1 MAVGVIDVAGAT
13 GRFVFTVYDGPY
25 YDWADDCPP
34 PPPRRWHAVAAPP
47 PPRVVVDPPPCK
59 PRFGI
64 NTNWSDSG
72 CAKLHTTVAQVVP
85 AERTTPPAPPP
96 DCVLNL
102 GINRNWLDA
111 NCAKLYADS
120 PAQPAPAVPT
130 PPPAASALRCEL
142 NLGVNRDWFDSNCAK
157 LQPGKATGMDR
168 LRDFFSSVVH
178 PSDLQAYRP
187 VLGDAVFATAAVIAF
202 LIFAYLCA
210 RLVWWIFEG
219 RDSRPRPQAS
229 NRVTLLTPDAASVRT
244 RSEPSDLRARQ
255 ARELADRANELQAS
269 LFGQPS

>member
-34 PPPRRWHAVAAPP
+34 PPQPRRWHAVAAPP
-47 PPRVVVDPPPCK
+47 PPRVVVEPRPCT
-59 PRFGI
+59 PRFGL

-72 CAKLHTTVAQVVP
+72 CAQLHQTVARVVP
-85 AERTTPPAPPP
+85 AQPITPPVPAPH
-96 DCVLNL
+96 CVLNL

-120 PAQPAPAVPT
+120 PVQPGPPVPT
-130 PPPAASALRCEL
+130 PPPAPSAPRCEL

-168 LRDFFSSVVH
+168 LRDF
-178 PSDLQAYRP
+178 P
-187 VLGDAVFATAAVIAF
+187 VLGDAVFATGVVIAF
-202 LIFAYLCA
+202 VIFAYLCA

-219 RDSRPRPQAS
+219 RDSGPRPQDS
-229 NRVTLLTPDAASVRT
+229 NRVTLLAPDAASVRT
-244 RSEPSDLRARQ
+244 RPEPSDQRARQ
-255 ARELADRANELQAS
+255 ARELADRANELEAA